1 MRVHVQKAL
10 AKNRAKNRL
19 TVVWLVLA
27 GLTVVS
33 WALAPA
39 HSTGAV
45 GASVPISIVVLTMA
59 LIKSRLIIREFMEV
73 RTAPTW
79 LRASTDA
86 WLVVMFGAVL
96 AIYLW

>member
-1 MRVHVQKAL
+1 MRVLLPKA
-10 AKNRAKNRL
+10 AVKNRL
-19 TVVWLVLA
+19 TVVWLILA

-45 GASVPISIVVLTMA
+45 GASVPITVVVLSIA
-59 LIKSRLIIREFMEV
+59 LIKSRLIIREFTEV
-73 RTAPTW
+73 RTAPAW

>member
-1 MRVHVQKAL
+1 MAL
-10 AKNRAKNRL
+10 VKNRL
-19 TVVWLVLA
+19 TVVWLVLV

-39 HSTGAV
+39 HASGPVA
-45 GASVPISIVVLTMA
+45 ASVPITVVVLAMA
-59 LIKSRLIIREFMEV
+59 MIKVRLIIGEFMEV

-86 WLVVMFGAVL
+86 WLVVMFGAIL

>member
-1 MRVHVQKAL
+1 MRVHVPKAL

-45 GASVPISIVVLTMA
+45 GASVPITIVVLTMA
-59 LIKSRLIIREFMEV
+59 VIKSRLIIREFMEV

>member
-1 MRVHVQKAL
+1 VHVPKA
-10 AKNRAKNRL
+10 AVKNRL

-27 GLTVVS
+27 GQTVVS

-45 GASVPISIVVLTMA
+45 GPSVPITVVVLAMA

-73 RTAPTW
+73 RTAPAW
-79 LRASTDA
+79 LRASTEA

-96 AIYLW
+96 GIYLW

>member
-1 MRVHVQKAL
+1 MRVHVPKAL

-59 LIKSRLIIREFMEV
+59 VIKSRLIIREFMEV